1 VASRIGDAAQ
11 QEARRAR
18 LDMGY
23 GLEGPLPDLLTA
35 VEGPGGA
42 QVVVLDLDRAV
53 AGACLQR
60 AGLVLLF
67 VNGAQAAVRQRFTLA
82 HEFGHRRLGHASVI
96 DRPADVFGVQRD
108 ESEVAA
114 NYFAAEFLMP
124 AEAVRRW
131 ANGRALH
138 LDAVVRL
145 AAEYGVSAKTARI
158 RLGTCGALR
167 DRDLAARLDREIDQE
182 GLHLPLAGY
191 LGIADVADR
200 LAAAAATMPRLPP
213 AMRASPLGGVL
224 AGEQTVAQAAARSG
238 CTPEQLRRALRRMQ
252 LDRLVPIA

>member
-1 VASRIGDAAQ
+1 MRAARDARV
-11 QEARRAR
+11 E
-18 LDMGY
+18 MGY
-23 GLEGPLPDLLTA
+23 GLDGPLPDLLDA

-42 QVVVLDLDRAV
+42 QVVVLDLGDDV
-53 AGACLQR
+53 AGACIQR
-60 AGLVLLF
+60 PGLVLLF

-96 DRPADVFGVQRD
+96 DRPADVFGAHAD

-124 AEAVRRW
+124 SDAVRRW
-131 ANGRALH
+131 ASGRALH
-138 LDAVVRL
+138 LDDVVRL
-145 AAEYGVSAKTARI
+145 AAAYGVSAKTARI
-158 RLGTCGALR
+158 RLETCGALR
-167 DRDLAARLDREIDQE
+167 DRGLAARLDREIDDE

-191 LGIADVADR
+191 LGIPDLDDR

-224 AGEQTVAQAAARSG
+224 AGELTLAQAAARSG

-252 LDRLVPIA
+252 LDRLVPIG